1 MAKLNKNEIE
11 AVANKAYRALTD
23 AAEKS
28 REQLMK
34 DYTPSES
41 YSRIMELAKKRD
53 EAYKVSCESKEEIAN
68 LMAAKYGIYCC
79 SGDSIEYLRNLILK
93 KECNLRTIPSKESI
107 IDDVTIAAID
117 RDFDTTKFIEGLVAK
132 FNA

>member
-11 AVANKAYRALTD
+11 AVANKAFRALTD

-34 DYTPSES
+34 DYKPSES
-41 YSRIMELAKKRD
+41 YSRIIELAKKRD
-53 EAYKVSCESKEEIAN
+53 EANKVYHESKEEIAD
-68 LMAAKYGIYCC
+68 LMRTKYGIYCC
-79 SGDSIEYLRNLILK
+79 SSDPIEYLRNAILK
-93 KECNLRTIPSKESI
+93 KECGLRTVPSKESI

-117 RDFDTTKFIEGLVAK
+117 KNFDTTAFIEKLVAK
-132 FNA
+132 FNS

>member
-28 REQLMK
+28 REQLMRN
-34 DYTPSES
+34 YTPSES

-53 EAYKVSCESKEEIAN
+53 EANKVHYESKQEIAD
-68 LMAAKYGIYCC
+68 LMANKYGIYCC
-79 SGDSIEYLRNLILK
+79 SSDSIEYLRNLILK
-93 KECNLRTIPSKESI
+93 KECNLRTVPSKESI

-117 RDFDTTKFIEGLVAK
+117 KDFDTAKFIENLVSK
-132 FNA
+132 FNS